1 MNRHAYLFVLIFI
14 TAFLGVSLASVQ
26 TNNPGTDDKTRSS
39 NNKSEIIH
47 APVVTKSVTEQI
59 SGRGQLLYENHCTAC
74 HEKSVHS
81 RKHYK
86 ANSINDIHQWVIRW
100 SNNLELGWGKHDVDV
115 VTDFL
120 NRRYYHFTIEK

>member
-14 TAFLGVSLASVQ
+14 SAFLGVSLASVQ

-47 APVVTKSVTEQI
+47 APVVTKSVTERAT
-59 SGRGQLLYENHCTAC
+59 GRGQLLYENHCTAC

>member
-1 MNRHAYLFVLIFI
+1 MNRYAYMSILIAIVVFI
-14 TAFLGVSLASVQ
+14 GVSLANMQVDNPSPD
-26 TNNPGTDDKTRSS
+26 NNTSPSDKA
-39 NNKSEIIH
+39 SEIIH
-47 APVVTKSVTEQI
+47 TPVVTESVTD
-59 SGRGQLLYENHCTAC
+59 RGQLLYENHCTAC

-100 SNNLELGWGKHDVDV
+100 SNNLELGWNKHDVDV